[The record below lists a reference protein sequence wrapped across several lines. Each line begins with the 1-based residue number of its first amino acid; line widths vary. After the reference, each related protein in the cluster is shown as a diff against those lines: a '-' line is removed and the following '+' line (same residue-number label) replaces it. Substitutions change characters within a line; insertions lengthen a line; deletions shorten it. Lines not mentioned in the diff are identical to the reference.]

1 MIAQFA
7 SIITL
12 AWTLPSTTRV
22 GGQPSMLARVADQ
35 PSMLA
40 RAFFGDTESIYKD
53 ADLVFA
59 VLDKDGSGVIEQSE
73 LTTHLTRAGYTDEMM
88 DKYFG
93 KADFEENG
101 VLSKDEL
108 REAFLTYTPLRCAP
122 ALGSSSDGAT
132 KEQMLADA
140 EALFNAIDQI
150 GDHRFLNY
158 EELQAY
164 MADVL
169 GFSDES
175 IATVFEK
182 LDLNSDG
189 VITREELANTFVKYS
204 AVRLALR
211 PW

>member
-1 MIAQFA
+1 MDHVVRFA
-7 SIITL
+7 SD
-12 AWTLPSTTRV
+12 APWPSNSPLCQA
-22 GGQPSMLARVADQ
+22 GAFAISAAQP
-35 PSMLA
+35 
-40 RAFFGDTESIYKD
+40 
-53 ADLVFA
+53 
-59 VLDKDGSGVIEQSE
+59 
-73 LTTHLTRAGYTDEMM
+73 
-88 DKYFG
+88 
-93 KADFEENG
+93 
-101 VLSKDEL
+101 
-108 REAFLTYTPLRCAP
+108 
-122 ALGSSSDGAT
+122 
-132 KEQMLADA
+132 
-140 EALFNAIDQI
+140 
-150 GDHRFLNY
+150 NY